1 MVAALYHD
9 QHCRVS
15 LAGTTFDGFTI
26 TSGIRQGCPLSPLLF
41 AAVTDL
47 LLRILSKRFPTLVA
61 RAFADDTAAVSADI
75 FGNAAELL
83 DVFRRYAAMS
93 GLHLN
98 LRKTVFIPL
107 ASEALEPWGERFLR
121 EHPAWQGVQINDRGT
136 YLGFAVGPG
145 QAGHSWDKASG
156 KLPARA

>member
-9 QHCRVS
+9 QHCRLS

-26 TSGIRQGCPLSPLLF
+26 SSGIRQGCPLSPLLF

-75 FGNAAELL
+75 FSDAAALL

-93 GLHLN
+93 GLELN
-98 LRKTVFIPL
+98 MRKTVIIPL
-107 ASEALEPWGERFLR
+107 VPEAPDSWGERFLTSF
-121 EHPAWQGVQINDRGT
+121 PQWSGV
-136 YLGFAVGPG
+136 
-145 QAGHSWDKASG
+145 
-156 KLPARA
+156 

>member
-9 QHCRVS
+9 QHCRIS
-15 LAGTTFDGFTI
+15 LAGTTFDWFTI

-75 FGNAAELL
+75 FSDAAALL

-93 GLHLN
+93 GLELN
-98 LRKTVFIPL
+98 MRKTVIIPL
-107 ASEALEPWGERFLR
+107 VPEAPDRWGARFLAAFP
-121 EHPAWQGVQINDRGT
+121 E
-136 YLGFAVGPG
+136 
-145 QAGHSWDKASG
+145 
-156 KLPARA
+156 